1 MDINRKQ
8 FLGSLLAG
16 ATVGCIPAFAGPRLD
31 KPTELKPTEFEPTEF
46 EPTEFE
52 KCRNDILYFVDN
64 YLEVNDRLYG
74 KLKMSPQQRE
84 YLKRIST
91 APDYFFCAK
100 GRQIGISTANNVFA
114 YWKTTF
120 FGPDHRVFI
129 VEPNLRMKKDA
140 KNLYGN
146 ISDIGLF
153 IHSPDNVH
161 FISPRTLMAHDLTNM
176 NHTYILDE
184 FDFWDNSHY
193 LDGLSKSQ
201 LHRFLM
207 NPLFAKKLSPEQF
220 ERFKAH
226 MIVPSSICSYN
237 GTFGNIMRL
246 IDDSRRLVLP
256 SPTRGLKT

>member
-1 MDINRKQ
+1 MEINRKQ

-16 ATVGCIPAFAGPRLD
+16 ATVGCIPAFASPRLD
-31 KPTELKPTEFEPTEF
+31 KPTEI
-46 EPTEFE
+46 E

-64 YLEVNDRLYG
+64 YLEVNDSLYG

-120 FGPDHRVFI
+120 FGPDYHVFI
-129 VEPNLRMKKDA
+129 VEPNLRMKERMKE
-140 KNLYGN
+140 LYEN
-146 ISDIGLF
+146 ISDTGSF

-161 FISPRTLMAHDLTNM
+161 FIRPSTMMAHDLTNE

-184 FDFWDNSHY
+184 FEFWDEHSLNR
-193 LDGLSKSQ
+193 LSKSH
-201 LHRFLM
+201 LDRFLL
-207 NPLFAKKLSPEQF
+207 NSVYARELSPEQMVQ
-220 ERFKAH
+220 FKTH
-226 MIVPSSICSYN
+226 MIVPSSVCSYDS
-237 GTFGNIMRL
+237 TFATLMNNV
-246 IDDSRRLVLP
+246 DDSRRLVLP
-256 SPTRGLKT
+256 SPERGLKA

>member
-16 ATVGCIPAFAGPRLD
+16 ATVGCVPAFASPRLD
-31 KPTELKPTEFEPTEF
+31 NLTEI
-46 EPTEFE
+46 E

-64 YLEVNDRLYG
+64 YLEVNDPLYG

-114 YWKTTF
+114 YWKTTC
-120 FGPDHRVFI
+120 FGLDYHVFI
-129 VEPNLRMKKDA
+129 VEPNCRMKERLKD
-140 KNLYGN
+140 LYEN
-146 ISDIGLF
+146 VSDSGLF

-161 FISPRTLMAHDLTNM
+161 FITPRTMMTHDLTNE
-176 NHTYILDE
+176 NNTYILDE
-184 FDFWDNSHY
+184 FDFWNVNSD

-201 LHRFLM
+201 LDRFLM
-207 NPLFAKKLSPEQF
+207 NPVWAKELSPEQF

-226 MIVPSSICSYN
+226 MIVVSSYCFPYRFFATLMSN
-237 GTFGNIMRL
+237 V
-246 IDDSRRLVLP
+246 DDSRKLVLP
-256 SPTRGLKT
+256 SPTRGLKA

>member
-16 ATVGCIPAFAGPRLD
+16 AASSCLPTFATS
-31 KPTELKPTEFEPTEF
+31 KF

-91 APDYFFCAK
+91 TPDFFFCAK

-114 YWKTTF
+114 YWKTTC
-120 FGPDHRVFI
+120 FGPDYHVFI
-129 VEPNLRMKKDA
+129 VEPNVRMKERIKE
-140 KNLYGN
+140 LYGN
-146 ISDIGLF
+146 ISDTGSF
-153 IHSPDNVH
+153 IHSPHNVH
-161 FISPRTLMAHDLTNM
+161 FISPSTMMAHDLTNE
-176 NHTYILDE
+176 NNTYILDE
-184 FDFWDNSHY
+184 FDFWDGYS
-193 LDGLSKSQ
+193 LDRLSKQHLTS
-201 LHRFLM
+201 FLM
-207 NPLFAKKLSPEQF
+207 NSLFAKELSPEQF

-226 MIVPSSICSYN
+226 MIVTSSICSYN
-237 GTFGNIMRL
+237 GTFGNIMRY

-256 SPTRGLKT
+256 SPTRGLKA

>member
-1 MDINRKQ
+1 MENNINRKQ

-16 ATVGCIPAFAGPRLD
+16 AAFGCIPAFAGPKLD
-31 KPTELKPTEFEPTEF
+31 EPTEF

-120 FGPDHRVFI
+120 FENQHVFI
-129 VEPNLRMKKDA
+129 VELSDRMVDA
-140 KNLYGN
+140 VCHMPRASSSSFKMNDGC
-146 ISDIGLF
+146 G
-153 IHSPDNVH
+153 IHV
-161 FISPRTLMAHDLTNM
+161 ITPRTMMAHDLLNK
-176 NHTYILDE
+176 NCTYILDE
-184 FDFWDNSHY
+184 FDFWDEHS
-193 LDGLSKSQ
+193 LDSLSKKH
-201 LHRFLM
+201 LNRFLM
-207 NPLFAKKLSPEQF
+207 NPVWEKEVSPEVF

-226 MIVPSSICSYN
+226 MIVVSSYCSPYD
-237 GTFGNIMRL
+237 FFASL
-246 IDDSRRLVLP
+246 INNVDDSRRLVLP
-256 SPTRGLKT
+256 SPERGLKA

>member
-1 MDINRKQ
+1 MENNINRKQ
-8 FLGSLLAG
+8 FLGSLIAG
-16 ATVGCIPAFAGPRLD
+16 ATLGCIPAFASPRLD
-31 KPTELKPTEFEPTEF
+31 KS

-64 YLEVNDRLYG
+64 YLEVNDPLYG

-114 YWKTTF
+114 YWKTTC
-120 FGPDHRVFI
+120 FGPDYHMFI
-129 VEPNLRMKKDA
+129 VEPHLRMKEDA

-146 ISDIGLF
+146 ISDTGSF

-161 FISPRTLMAHDLTNM
+161 FITPRTMMAHDLLNK
-176 NHTYILDE
+176 NCTYILDE
-184 FDFWDNSHY
+184 FDFWDEHS
-193 LDGLSKSQ
+193 LDSLSKKH
-201 LHRFLM
+201 LNRFLM
-207 NPLFAKKLSPEQF
+207 NPVWANEVSPEVF

-226 MIVPSSICSYN
+226 MIVVSSYCSPY
-237 GTFGNIMRL
+237 GFFASL
-246 IDDSRRLVLP
+246 INNVDDSRRLVLP
-256 SPTRGLKT
+256 SPERGLKA

>member
-16 ATVGCIPAFAGPRLD
+16 ATIGCTPAFA
-31 KPTELKPTEFEPTEF
+31 KPVL

-120 FGPDHRVFI
+120 FGPDYRVFI
-129 VEPNLRMKKDA
+129 VEPNVRMKERMKE
-140 KNLYGN
+140 LYGN
-146 ISDIGLF
+146 ISDTGSF

-161 FISPRTLMAHDLTNM
+161 FIKPSTMMAHHLTNE

-184 FDFWDNSHY
+184 FDFWDTHVF
-193 LDGLSKSQ
+193 DGLSKSH
-201 LHRFLM
+201 LDRFLL
-207 NPLFAKKLSPEQF
+207 NSLYAKKLSPEKF
-220 ERFKAH
+220 EWFKAH
-226 MIVPSSICSYN
+226 MIVPSSICSTV
-237 GTFGNIMRL
+237 GTFSTILNHV
-246 IDDSRRLVLP
+246 DDSRRLVLP
-256 SPTRGLKT
+256 SPTRGLWA

>member
-1 MDINRKQ
+1 MDISRKQ

-16 ATVGCIPAFAGPRLD
+16 ATIGCTPAFA
-31 KPTELKPTEFEPTEF
+31 KPVL

-64 YLEVNDRLYG
+64 YLDVYDNLYG

-91 APDYFFCAK
+91 APDFFFCAK

-120 FGPDHRVFI
+120 FGPDYHVFI
-129 VEPNLRMKKDA
+129 VEPNLRMKEDA

-146 ISDIGLF
+146 ISDTGSF

-161 FISPRTLMAHDLTNM
+161 FISPRTMMAHDLTDENY
-176 NHTYILDE
+176 TYILDE
-184 FDFWDNSHY
+184 FEFWDEHS
-193 LDGLSKSQ
+193 LDSLSKSH
-201 LHRFLM
+201 LDRFLL
-207 NPLFAKKLSPEQF
+207 NSVYARELTPEQMVQ
-220 ERFKAH
+220 FKTH
-226 MIVPSSICSYN
+226 MIVPSSVCSYDS
-237 GTFGNIMRL
+237 TFATL
-246 IDDSRRLVLP
+246 INNVDDGRRLVLP
-256 SPTRGLKT
+256 SPERGLKA